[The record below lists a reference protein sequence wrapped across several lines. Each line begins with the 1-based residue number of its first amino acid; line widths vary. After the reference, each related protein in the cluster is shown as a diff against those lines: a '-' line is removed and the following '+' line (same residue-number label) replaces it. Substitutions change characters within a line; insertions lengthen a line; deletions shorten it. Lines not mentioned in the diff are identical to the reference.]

1 MRPSCARRTIGGMR
15 RGIVLAAAGFAAVMV
30 GTSARADAPP
40 VTHVPQ
46 GRLATVVTTKGEL
59 FAIALP
65 RRRAGLVWRL
75 ASRLDP
81 QVLRERAEADAG
93 RQVVVI
99 YEAVGS
105 GVAAL
110 SYGLTRGERQK
121 AVEGRQFLV
130 VVL

>member
-1 MRPSCARRTIGGMR
+1 MRPSPRADTIDAMR
-15 RGIVLAAAGFAAVMV
+15 RASALAVTAFVAVMA
-30 GTSARADAPP
+30 GASARADAPP

-93 RQVVVI
+93 RQVVI
-99 YEAVGS
+99 LYEAVGS